1 MVYVYALWN
10 SSGNPPSPWSKVTT
24 YDNKFIRFTSNT
36 AQGLTTGG
44 AETHTHTVT
53 SITCDEVTDTST
65 LKFGTAS
72 VCLKS
77 ITNQKHS
84 HGTSGVVFNS
94 ANNLPSYFTL
104 SLIRCEISQF
114 FNSDVGGRRLYQYTV
129 CASSQSISYSGYS
142 RFTSADGKY
151 IGLSATV
158 GLSGGSNTHT
168 HSISGSLD
176 NYTATTMSSEAG
188 TAFLAPVQSGNNNHN
203 HSVSA
208 ASSGFASSA
217 PAYLQTRLYQVTASQ
232 ASIPVNV
239 VLFVDGS
246 ISGYTAYLQILS
258 GWSGYCLASGDVN
271 PTTGGSDSHN
281 HGSYTQVYSLYSSN
295 PTYGVGTGTN
305 PAILATH
312 QHIVTINLDTAD
324 VSHLPPYVHLIP
336 VAVIKEINPLATRQ
350 KTYIA
355 NLLMR
360 KQISKTY
367 TADIQISL
375 PGGKYYSMDVLLK
388 KENITKTYT
397 MDLLSQLLHSKTY
410 TADILI
416 KRRNNRNTYRMGLKV
431 WRPAV
436 SYSMGI
442 TIISTAKPVGSVI
455 NTLLDSYIDQFNKIM
470 QKIQAASGNM
480 KIEYASGEALEN
492 KWGRVYNMP
501 RKPEETDTEYRS
513 RLISY
518 EQSVLGSGTAQ
529 SVKNALNL
537 ATKGTKTRLL
547 VLPGKICIYF
557 DDDAQRRKAKE
568 IQASLPD
575 ILQMSVAAGIQA
587 YVYLNY
593 IDLIMGLTILKKNI
607 SVTYRM
613 NSLVA
618 NRLTAQYT
626 CNLISVIRKTK
637 TYALNT
643 IVSKPCTITLPVH
656 IAIKKTCQEL
666 YDLDIIM
673 LKQIALAYDV
683 NLIVKKPNIALS
695 YIEKI
700 QIQKTV
706 TRSYQMKVLLSARY
720 AKFYKMHLVTKG
732 MGESSYNMSII
743 IAE

>member
-24 YDNKFIRFTSNT
+24 YDTRFVRFTSNT
-36 AQGLTTGG
+36 SQGLTTGG
-44 AETHTHTVT
+44 SDTHTHTVT
-53 SITCDEVTDTST
+53 SITCDEVTDTAT
-65 LKFGTAS
+65 MKFNTAS
-72 VCLKS
+72 ACLKS

-84 HGTSGVVFNS
+84 HGTSGVTFNS
-94 ANNLPSYFTL
+94 ANNLPAYYTL
-104 SLIRCEISQF
+104 ALIRCEISQF
-114 FNSDVGGRRLYQYTV
+114 FNSDAGGRRLYQYTV
-129 CASSQSISYSGYS
+129 CASTQSISYTGYS

-151 IGLSATV
+151 IRLSSTV
-158 GLSGGSNTHT
+158 GSSGGSNSHT
-168 HSISGSLD
+168 HSVSGSLD
-176 NYTATTMSSEAG
+176 NYTGTTMTSEYG
-188 TAFLAPVQSGNNNHN
+188 TSFLAPVQSGKNNHN

-208 ASSGFASSA
+208 SSGSASCA
-217 PAYLQTRLYQVTASQ
+217 PAYLQTRLYQITSSQ
-232 ASIPVNV
+232 ASIPVNA

-246 ISGYTAYLQILS
+246 ISGYTDYFQILS
-258 GWSGYCLASGDVN
+258 GWNGYCLASGDVN
-271 PTTGGSDSHN
+271 PTAGGSDSHN
-281 HGSYTQVYSLYSSN
+281 HGSYIQVSSWYSSN
-295 PTYGVGTGTN
+295 PTYGAGGSTN
-305 PAILATH
+305 SAILATH
-312 QHIVTINLDTAD
+312 THTVTVNLNTTD

-336 VAVIKEINPLATRQ
+336 VAVIKEINPLVTRS
-350 KTYIA
+350 KTYTA
-355 NLLMR
+355 NLLMQ
-360 KQISKTY
+360 KSISKTY

-375 PGGKYYSMDVLLK
+375 PGGKYYSMDVLLQK
-388 KENITKTYT
+388 RNITKTYT

-410 TADILI
+410 TADLLI
-416 KRRNNRNTYRMGLKV
+416 QKRNNRNTYRMGLKV
-431 WRPAV
+431 WRPAAT
-436 SYSMGI
+436 YTMGI

-547 VLPGKICIYF
+547 VLPGKIYIYF

-575 ILQMSVAAGIQA
+575 ILQMSVAAGVQA

-593 IDLIMGLTILKKNI
+593 IDLVMGLTILKKNI
-607 SVTYRM
+607 AVTYRM
-613 NSLVA
+613 SPLIA
-618 NRLTAQYT
+618 KRLTAQYT
-626 CNLISVIRKTK
+626 CNLISIIRKTK
-637 TYALNT
+637 TYTANVILKKSCTVSIPMHMAL
-643 IVSKPCTITLPVH
+643 
-656 IAIKKTCQEL
+656 KKTCQEL
-666 YDLDIIM
+666 YDLDIMM
-673 LKQIALAYDV
+673 LKQIALPYNLDV
-683 NLIVKKPNIALS
+683 VVQKQNITLT
-695 YIEKI
+695 YTEKI
-700 QIQKTV
+700 QIQKTIM
-706 TRSYQMKVLLSARY
+706 RPYQMKMLLAGRY